1 MCTFA
6 KKIPVYCYDFD
17 TGKFL
22 MEFGGMRIMGRILG
36 KNSSNYIIYKI
47 LLGQTQTLKLY
58 Y

>member
-36 KNSSNYIIYKI
+36 
-47 LLGQTQTLKLY
+47 
-58 Y
+58 